1 MIWKYLRNPAENVM
15 QKYIRFFSINQ
26 SKININFKGVLEFYE
41 KIVTLEGLVICYYAM
56 IGEISIYSKNINK
69 KCFHFTEWRVQLFNT
84 LCNVKGIEFYVLYIV
99 LWF

>member
-41 KIVTLEGLVICYYAM
+41 KIVTLEGLVICY
-56 IGEISIYSKNINK
+56 
-69 KCFHFTEWRVQLFNT
+69 
-84 LCNVKGIEFYVLYIV
+84 
-99 LWF
+99 